1 MTGFEILLISFGV
14 SIDAVAVSAAGAVC
28 PGKFSK
34 YHSAANAALFF
45 GLFQFFMPVL
55 GFFAVG
61 FFTETVK
68 QFDHFIAFFL
78 LLFVGG
84 KMIIDS
90 IKESRGT
97 EKNCC
102 PAGDFFA
109 AKRLFIPA
117 IATSLDALAV
127 GAGIAFSG
135 TSTIIFP
142 ALTMG
147 IVTAVCS
154 GTAVLLGKYLQKTL
168 RHTTLLSIA
177 GGLAII
183 AVGCKILWEHLHN

>member
-1 MTGFEILLISFGV
+1 MTGVEILLISFGV
-14 SIDAVAVSAAGAVC
+14 SIDAAAVSAAGAVC

-45 GLFQFFMPVL
+45 GLFQFFMPII

-61 FFTETVK
+61 YFADTVK
-68 QFDHFIAFFL
+68 QYDHFIAFFL

-90 IKESRGT
+90 IKESRKE
-97 EKNCC
+97 EKNSC

-135 TSTIIFP
+135 NTILIP
-142 ALTMG
+142 AAMMG
-147 IVTAVCS
+147 IVTALCS
-154 GTAVLLGKYLQKTL
+154 GIAVLLGKHLLKTL
-168 RHTTLLSIA
+168 RHTTFLSIA

-183 AVGCKILWEHLHN
+183 TVGCKILWEHLYN